1 LSSRGEAVAIQEKVG
16 LDCFVNTRNDIITHK
31 EDQIFYFFNLA
42 MKTELFEVVNKDNTV
57 IRGIVSLPNN

>member
-1 LSSRGEAVAIQEKVG
+1 MAIQEKVV

-31 EDQIFYFFNLA
+31 KDQIFYFFNLA